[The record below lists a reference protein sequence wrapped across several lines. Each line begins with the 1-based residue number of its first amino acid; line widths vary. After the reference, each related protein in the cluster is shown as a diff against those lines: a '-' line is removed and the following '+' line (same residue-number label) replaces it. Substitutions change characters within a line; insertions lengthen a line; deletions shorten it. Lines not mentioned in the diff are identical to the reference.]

1 MTSRTGWAIMHI
13 ARPLKQNGTEHV
25 LEIVSLVDCLP
36 SRQEALVV
44 LLPSHRAGW
53 MVCSCNA
60 STWEVKA
67 GGSMFKIILS
77 YKEILML
84 V

>member
-1 MTSRTGWAIMHI
+1 MHI

-36 SRQEALVV
+36 SRQKALVV
-44 LLPSHRAGW
+44 LLPSHRVGL
-53 MVCSCNA
+53 MVCICNT

-67 GGSMFKIILS
+67 GGSMFEIILS
-77 YKEILML
+77 YKETLML